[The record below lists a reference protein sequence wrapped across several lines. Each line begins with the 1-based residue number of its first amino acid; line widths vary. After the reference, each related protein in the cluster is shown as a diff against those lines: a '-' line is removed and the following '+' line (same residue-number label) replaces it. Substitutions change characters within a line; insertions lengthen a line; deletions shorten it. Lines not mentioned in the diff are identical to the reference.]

1 VIKLALPHAFVS
13 STSRLQLSISSRAW
27 PAPGGSRRRAPLKPQ
42 RKLSQHRTP
51 HATPTP
57 HGLGHGSMPK
67 RSASSRN
74 SGRGRS
80 PESWS
85 RSRVTSRASRWVRV
99 SSGAI
104 CSAPCRSRSALP
116 SWRRM
121 ACAAAR
127 SVRTG
132 TSPGTSTRRNTLRS
146 GGKAQPETA
155 DARS

>member
-1 VIKLALPHAFVS
+1 MTSSDLEIDYGDGCVVVNLVAGMLAGCGSASQGIATATPVS
-13 STSRLQLSISSRAW
+13 SAPMYQHHASIA
-27 PAPGGSRRRAPLKPQ
+27 A
-42 RKLSQHRTP
+42 
-51 HATPTP
+51 
-57 HGLGHGSMPK
+57 GHGSMPK

-80 PESWS
+80 PESWA